1 MTAEERSE
9 HKRLLRAAWRA
20 RRKADGEGGRRQPPS
35 HLCADPGPAIAEP
48 DWKPRAVKANPEE
61 IMRAAFQGR
70 TYAPVPPAGAD

>member
-1 MTAEERSE
+1 MTDEEKRERSG
-9 HKRLLRAAWRA
+9 RRLRA
-20 RRKADGEGGRRQPPS
+20 S

-70 TYAPVPPAGAD
+70 SYAPVPPLRAESAKALDELHSALQGAD